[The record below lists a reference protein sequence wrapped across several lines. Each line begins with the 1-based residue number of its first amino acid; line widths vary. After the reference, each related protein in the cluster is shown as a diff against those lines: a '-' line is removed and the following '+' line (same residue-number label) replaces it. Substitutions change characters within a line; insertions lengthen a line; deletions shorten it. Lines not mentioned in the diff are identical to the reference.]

1 MEYIEVP
8 YSNGTTEKIPK
19 KGQWA
24 GNDGSLWL
32 NGDKTYPAQ
41 TITMSEVL
49 EIRRQADIMNNQ
61 TSSTNPQPPTLP
73 PNEVSQEVDGNNI
86 NISGEPPPDSFGGS
100 DVTGASHFPFAGSPP
115 MGEGVP
121 NGVFSVPRCGSRV
134 WVFFHGG
141 DIQKPVYFAYSLAP
155 TDHQNFYGNPPPQ
168 PDEQKDSLPVSVQPN
183 NQSFTPEIVEEPLP
197 TQVPEPT
204 QVPIPTQAPSLTMR
218 NFGDKY
224 TQ

>member
-32 NGDKTYPAQ
+32 NGKKTYPAQ
-41 TITMSEVL
+41 TLTISEVL

-61 TSSTNPQPPTLP
+61 TSSTNPQPPTLS
-73 PNEVSQEVDGNNI
+73 PNDVSQKVDGNDI
-86 NISGEPPPDSFGGS
+86 NISGETPPDSFGGS
-100 DVTGASHFPFAGSPP
+100 DVTGASHFSFAGSPT
-115 MGEGVP
+115 MGEGAP

-155 TDHQNFYGNPPPQ
+155 TDHYNFYGNPPQ
-168 PDEQKDSLPVSVQPN
+168 QDEQKDSLQVTVQPN

-197 TQVPEPT
+197 TQTPEPT
-204 QVPIPTQAPSLTMR
+204 QTVTPSLVVVP
-218 NFGDKY
+218 NLGKY
-224 TQ
+224 TIPKL